1 MDTRP
6 VSEAQVQYCWALLEI
21 LNQSYHMDYNDLK
34 FRAGQAN
41 DMSTMSK
48 LIAELKTIVNGMPD
62 AGSYVS
68 F

>member
-1 MDTRP
+1 
-6 VSEAQVQYCWALLEI
+6 
-21 LNQSYHMDYNDLK
+21 MDYNDLK

-48 LIAELKTIVNGMPD
+48 LIAELKTIVNNMPD

-68 F
+68 P